1 MQIKHPWDEPVI
13 AGQIVFYGKVETS
26 WTPDTDSIQE
36 SGREEII
43 KTKIQIN

>member
-1 MQIKHPWDEPVI
+1 MQIKHPWDKPLI

-26 WTPDTDSIQE
+26 WTLDTDSIQE
-36 SGREEII
+36 NGREEII